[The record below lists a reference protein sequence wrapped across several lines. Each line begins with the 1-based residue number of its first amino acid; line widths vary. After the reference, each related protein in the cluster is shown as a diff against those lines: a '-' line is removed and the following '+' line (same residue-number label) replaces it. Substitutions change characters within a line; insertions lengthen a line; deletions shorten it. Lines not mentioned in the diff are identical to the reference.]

1 MEGCFADDTGA
12 LVDEDV
18 GIRQQFGMAFD
29 SNYAVSGILGMGYG
43 KGYNIAYNNIVDS
56 MVEYDVINAQ
66 IYSVGLG
73 HIGSGISKDIYTE
86 RQVVRPG
93 VLTGSRRDRVRGCQH
108 GEVQRLPPP
117 RPRVAVRKRPVR
129 QLGPVSRPP
138 PPLSCVP
145 TATPTDH
152 TATARTSP
160 PSPTPPPS
168 APRPSSAARLSTPSS
183 TRAPPTPS
191 SPPSSSTPWPRS
203 WARGAR
209 SASGRS
215 TASCGTFRGR
225 WTFRS
230 GTWKSECLIR
240 TFCCGSRRIAVRWG
254 CRRGRGQRMG
264 TLYWGGRFFG
274 GRMVSYPSSF
284 AG

>member
-1 MEGCFADDTGA
+1 MLEGCFADDIGA

-93 VLTGSRRDRVRGCQH
+93 VLTCSRRDCVRGCQY

-129 QLGPVSRPP
+129 QLGPVS
-138 PPLSCVP
+138 
-145 TATPTDH
+145 
-152 TATARTSP
+152 P
-160 PSPTPPPS
+160 PSPSTLV
-168 APRPSSAARLSTPSS
+168 RPYHDPH
-183 TRAPPTPS
+183 
-191 SPPSSSTPWPRS
+191 
-203 WARGAR
+203 
-209 SASGRS
+209 
-215 TASCGTFRGR
+215 
-225 WTFRS
+225 
-230 GTWKSECLIR
+230 
-240 TFCCGSRRIAVRWG
+240 
-254 CRRGRGQRMG
+254 
-264 TLYWGGRFFG
+264 
-274 GRMVSYPSSF
+274 
-284 AG
+284 